1 MTGAWVSELSSP
13 SGSKSDPSAGH
24 VSWISIYFLIGVPQ
38 LGHVLGLF
46 LGSTGEL
53 DFGSECVPKNKIFS
67 KNMHFLSKKWLIMRA
82 LVTKN

>member
-24 VSWISIYFLIGVPQ
+24 VSWISIYFLIGVPE
-38 LGHVLGLF
+38 LGNVLGSF
-46 LGSTGEL
+46 FSSTEGL
-53 DFGSECVPKNKIFS
+53 DFGSGCVQKNKIFS
-67 KNMHFLSKKWLIMRA
+67 ENVYFLSKKWLMMRA